1 MKFKPNELPP
11 VKGLL
16 KVGTLVIKPE
26 GYPFP
31 GEVRAVFTTKEG
43 LWRYVVE
50 SSLAPGLMHIFAPVQ
65 IEEDEMG
72 FHGDLGPD
80 AEDAP
85 CSAERRA
92 ARVKAAMF
100 PPEMGPR

>member
-1 MKFKPNELPP
+1 MNKTHELLPAG
-11 VKGLL
+11 GLL
-16 KVGTLVIKPE
+16 LIGSKVIKPE

-65 IEEDEMG
+65 IEEDIWLKEHGEMG

-80 AEDAP
+80 AP
-85 CSAERRA
+85 
-92 ARVKAAMF
+92 
-100 PPEMGPR
+100 